1 VSTTLSIQLKIP
13 NIMNFTPR
21 RAEEADAITKATSYP
36 KLSDFMAKDEMTFTP
51 DLTIS
56 EAIELIL
63 KKKLTGVPV
72 LDDEKRI
79 VGMISEKDC
88 LRIIIDG
95 VYNNLPYN
103 HRKVKDY
110 MSPVVKTISVNSD
123 IIDVANEFLTS
134 NYRKF
139 PVVKEGKLVG
149 QVSRRD
155 VLRAIRKLKS
165 NTWNYHN
172 HPTYH

>member
-1 VSTTLSIQLKIP
+1 
-13 NIMNFTPR
+13 MNFTPR
-21 RAEEADAITKATSYP
+21 RAQEADAMTKATSFP
-36 KLSDFMAKDEMTFTP
+36 KLIDFMATDEMTLSP

-72 LDDEKRI
+72 LDEEKRI

-88 LRIIIDG
+88 LRLIIDSA
-95 VYNNLPYN
+95 YNNLPYN
-103 HRKVKDY
+103 FKKVKDY

-123 IIDVANEFLTS
+123 IIDVANEFLTTS
-134 NYRKF
+134 YRKF
-139 PVVKEGKLVG
+139 PVVSDGKLVG

-165 NTWNYHN
+165 STWKHN
-172 HPTYH
+172 KQHTYY